1 MIHVELRA
9 GTQADIRLDALI
21 RRSKGVHAVPDRPHA
36 QLMVVRVAVTTS
48 CGMRGANVA
57 GALTN

>member
-21 RRSKGVHAVPDRPHA
+21 RR
-36 QLMVVRVAVTTS
+36 QLMAS
-48 CGMRGANVA
+48 CGSYVTDHTRSSW
-57 GALTN
+57 